1 MKVTFP
7 HLGNSCYAAKA
18 IFDTLGIEYIIPKA
32 SNKKALEIGSL
43 YSPDEICLPFKIMIG
58 NYIQSIEEGADTIV
72 IAGSC
77 GPCRF
82 GEYCELQMNTLKKL
96 GYDLDF
102 IVIDSPKDIGKDE
115 FLTRINKIA
124 IHSNVS
130 STKKFSSLIYGLKII
145 NLMDSLDKK
154 AKIKAGYEINNGD
167 SKKILWD
174 CKNQILNCKTA
185 KEMINLVKHYH
196 KKLKEVPID
205 KSKNPLKIAIIGE
218 IYTIIEPFS
227 NLYIEDKLMDYG
239 ICTSK
244 VLYPSWWVKNTALS
258 PFNLDCLSLKKAS
271 KKYLSLGIGGY
282 GRECV
287 GEAVLAKKNGFHGA
301 IQIFPLGC
309 MPEIVSKSI
318 LPTIS
323 KNENFPIMSL
333 VVDEM
338 TGEAGYSTRIEAFI
352 DLLERREENVLYGS

>member
-96 GYDLDF
+96 GYNLDF

-115 FLTRINKIA
+115 FLKRINKIA
-124 IHSNVS
+124 IHSNTGS
-130 STKKFSSLIYGLKII
+130 MKKFASLIYGLKII

-154 AKIKAGYEINNGD
+154 AKMKAGYEINNGN

-174 CKNQILNCKTA
+174 CKN
-185 KEMINLVKHYH
+185 
-196 KKLKEVPID
+196 
-205 KSKNPLKIAIIGE
+205 
-218 IYTIIEPFS
+218 
-227 NLYIEDKLMDYG
+227 
-239 ICTSK
+239 
-244 VLYPSWWVKNTALS
+244 
-258 PFNLDCLSLKKAS
+258 
-271 KKYLSLGIGGY
+271 
-282 GRECV
+282 
-287 GEAVLAKKNGFHGA
+287 
-301 IQIFPLGC
+301 
-309 MPEIVSKSI
+309 
-318 LPTIS
+318 
-323 KNENFPIMSL
+323 ENFKL
-333 VVDEM
+333 
-338 TGEAGYSTRIEAFI
+338 
-352 DLLERREENVLYGS
+352 